1 MIFKTEKLSWFLSWI
16 EYEME
21 GTAII
26 ASEEK
31 LQCLFLF
38 LLGSESDEP
47 ASPRSHSVACREAIT
62 VSWNFGPL
70 FNDVLNLVYFT

>member
-1 MIFKTEKLSWFLSWI
+1 
-16 EYEME
+16 ME

-62 VSWNFGPL
+62 VS
-70 FNDVLNLVYFT
+70 